1 MDFQN
6 SFDHFVFDLDGVIYS
21 GEKAISD
28 SPLVLETLRKE

>member
-21 GEKAISD
+21 GEKAIGN
-28 SPLVLETLRKE
+28 SPQSARNIKKE